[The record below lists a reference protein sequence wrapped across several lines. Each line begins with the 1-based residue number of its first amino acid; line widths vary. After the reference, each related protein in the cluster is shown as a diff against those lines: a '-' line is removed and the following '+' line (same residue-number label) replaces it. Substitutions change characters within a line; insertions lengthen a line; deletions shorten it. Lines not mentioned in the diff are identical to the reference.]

1 MNCLINNTLKAIVSK
16 QSINL
21 WPIILKRGVIGTS
34 HASQRDDEVF
44 TSKLTGSDAGIVVII
59 V

>member
-1 MNCLINNTLKAIVSK
+1 MNCLINNTLKAIISK

-21 WPIILKRGVIGTS
+21 WPILQKRGVIGTS
-34 HASQRDDEVF
+34 HTSQRDDEVF